1 MEESVGVSSGNTVL
15 GARTNFPGQV
25 EMVKNQLTAQ
35 SRLLGTLKTMLFFD
49 PRLSKSWSVYGRQ
62 W

>member
-1 MEESVGVSSGNTVL
+1 MEESVGVSSGNEVL
-15 GARTNFPGQV
+15 GARTNFSGQV
-25 EMVKNQLTAQ
+25 EMVKNQLIRQ

-49 PRLSKSWSVYGRQ
+49 PRLAKSWSVYGRQ